1 MSGEEQIR
9 QARILIADDHDA
21 NVVLLTRILQRGGYW
36 KLTGVTDS
44 RQIAGQVR
52 NFLPDLILLD
62 LHMPHLDGFAV
73 LSQLLPELPAG
84 FPILLITGEVDEET
98 RREAIDRGASDVL
111 TKPYEMGKVL
121 DVVERLLRE
130 RLPQT

>member
-1 MSGEEQIR
+1 MSKAEQMR

-21 NVVLLTRILQRGGYW
+21 NVVLLTRILQRAGYRNL
-36 KLTGVTDS
+36 KGVTDS
-44 RQIAGQVR
+44 REIAGQVR
-52 NFLPDLILLD
+52 EFLPDLILLD

-84 FPILLITGEVDEET
+84 FPVLLITGEVDETT
-98 RREAIDRGASDVL
+98 RQKAIDRGARDVL

-121 DVVERLLRE
+121 DAVERLLRD